1 MKLLD
6 TSRLRLRRFTEA
18 DAPFLL
24 ALMNEPSYHQNIG
37 DRGVRDLESCVK
49 YIRERFLQYD
59 DRGLGVFL
67 IESLETGESLGFAC
81 LLKRDQLTA
90 VDIGYAFPPAHWG
103 KGYAIEATQGLMEY
117 ARDRLR
123 LKELCGV
130 VDPRNT
136 PSVRV
141 LQKLGMS
148 LQGRVRLSTEDIEL
162 ELYSRAL

>member
-1 MKLLD
+1 VKLLE

-37 DRGVRDLESCVK
+37 DRGVRDLEGCLK
-49 YIRERFLQYD
+49 YMRERILQYD

-67 IESLETGESLGFAC
+67 IEHRETGEALGFSS
-81 LLKRDQLTA
+81 LIKRDQLTM

-103 KGYAIEATQGLMEY
+103 KGYAIEASQGVMEY

-130 VDPRNT
+130 VDPRNM
-136 PSVRV
+136 PSARV

-148 LQGRVRLSTEDIEL
+148 LMGRVRLSAEDIEL
-162 ELYSRAL
+162 DLYTRAL